1 MNLEASES
9 QLEVDKEST
18 VKTSE
23 STNWNGLTRV
33 LIYNQLIKKLL
44 VSTITL
50 FSNADLIS
58 SYPRIGLNIFNHL
71 FNAINKKKG
80 VKNPLRFIKRP
91 NLLIT

>member
-1 MNLEASES
+1 LNLETSES

-33 LIYNQLIKKLL
+33 FIYSQLIKKLL

-50 FSNADLIS
+50 FSNPDLIY
-58 SYPRIGLNIFNHL
+58 SYPRIGLRIFNYL
-71 FNAINKKKG
+71 LIQLKKG
-80 VKNPLRFIKRP
+80 G
-91 NLLIT
+91 